1 VGAVRGGGS
10 RRVGSFAVAFVVV
23 VVVVV
28 VVFVVF
34 VVFVVGS
41 GEEGPSIKE
50 GSFDRRR
57 RPITAR
63 RRGIFFVRL
72 WGSNYRVVNREEM

>member
-1 VGAVRGGGS
+1 VRGGGS

-50 GSFDRRR
+50 GSFDHRATSRNIF
-57 RPITAR
+57 RPSL
-63 RRGIFFVRL
+63 GVEL
-72 WGSNYRVVNREEM
+72 SSREP

>member
-10 RRVGSFAVAFVVV
+10 RRVGSFAVAFVF

-28 VVFVVF
+28 VVFVFVVF
-34 VVFVVGS
+34 VVVVVGS

-50 GSFDRRR
+50 GSFDHRATSRNIF
-57 RPITAR
+57 RPSL
-63 RRGIFFVRL
+63 GVEL
-72 WGSNYRVVNREEM
+72 SSREP